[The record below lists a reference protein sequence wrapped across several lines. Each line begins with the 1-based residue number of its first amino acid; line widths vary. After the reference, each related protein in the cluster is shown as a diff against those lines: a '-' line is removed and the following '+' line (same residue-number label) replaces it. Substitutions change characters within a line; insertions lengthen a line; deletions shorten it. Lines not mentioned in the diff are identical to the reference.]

1 MSRAT
6 IIDERVEEEIEN
18 QEDVFE
24 NQLEEV
30 EEPQDDVPEK
40 YRGKSATELVRMHQE
55 AESLLGRQSHEVGDL
70 RKVVDDYIG
79 AQLVAQQNTPQQ
91 QQVNEQEDVDFFVDP
106 QLAVQNAID
115 NHPKIKEAEHYTR
128 QHKQQ
133 ATLAQLQQNHP
144 DMQEVLQDPKFADWV
159 KGSKI
164 RTQLFVQADQQ
175 YDYDAAKELFDNW
188 KERTN
193 IVQQTAKVEQQARKQ
208 SVKAA
213 STGNT
218 QASANTSRK
227 KVYRRAD
234 IIKLMQT
241 DPERYASLSDE
252 IFQAYQE
259 GRVK

>member
-6 IIDERVEEEIEN
+6 IIDERVEEEVEN

-24 NQLEEV
+24 DQPEA
-30 EEPQDDVPEK
+30 EEPQDDIPEK
-40 YRGKSATELVRMHQE
+40 YQGKSAAELVRMHQE
-55 AESLLGRQSHEVGDL
+55 AESLLGRQSSEVGDL

-79 AQLVAQQNTPQQ
+79 AQLVTQKSTPQQ
-91 QQVNEQEDVDFFVDP
+91 QQVEEQDDVDFFVDP
-106 QLAVQNAID
+106 KQAVQNAIN
-115 NHPKIKEAEHYTR
+115 NHPKIKEAEQYSQQYR
-128 QHKQQ
+128 QQS
-133 ATLAQLQQNHP
+133 TLSQLEQRHP
-144 DMQEVLQDPKFADWV
+144 DMQQVLKDPKFAEWV

-175 YDYDAAKELFDNW
+175 YDYDSANELFDNW

-193 IVQQTAKVEQQARKQ
+193 MVQQTVKVEKQARKQ

-241 DPERYASLSDE
+241 DPDRYTALSDE
-252 IFQAYQE
+252 IFLAYQE